1 MEAVSTQDMEA
12 LYRAVSFRP
21 LLTDA
26 GAIMWTCG
34 RATRTENPDTEIGP
48 NLTDVKPQ
56 FLPAECR

>member
-1 MEAVSTQDMEA
+1 VEA

-21 LLTDA
+21 SLTDA

-34 RATRTENPDTEIGP
+34 RATLTENPDTEIGP